1 MKMRWAGMQ
10 RNEKMRLVVAS
21 GNKNKLREIAE
32 IFTDFE
38 VCSQK
43 QMGFDEDV
51 EETGVTF
58 AENALI
64 KARAASKALG
74 EMVLA
79 DDSGLCVDALNGA
92 PGVYSARY
100 CGHHGSDEENRKVL
114 MKNMEGVE
122 NRRAHFTSAIAIV
135 YPDGRELV
143 AEGHTYGEI
152 LPEETGDGGFG
163 YDCLFFSD
171 DLQKSF
177 GVATAEEKNKVS
189 HRFRAL
195 QEMLKL
201 WQGQSK

>member
-1 MKMRWAGMQ
+1 MQ
-10 RNEKMRLVVAS
+10 RNEKIRLVVAS

-51 EETGVTF
+51 EETGTTF

-92 PGVYSARY
+92 PGVFSARY
-100 CGHHGSDEENRKVL
+100 CGHHGSDEENRAML
-114 MKNMEGVE
+114 MKNMQGVE
-122 NRRAHFTSAIAIV
+122 NRKAHFTSAIALV

-152 LPEETGDGGFG
+152 LHEETGNGGFG

-177 GVATAEEKNKVS
+177 GVATAEEKNGVS

-195 QEMLKL
+195 QALLKM
-201 WQGQSK
+201 WQEQGE